1 MKKEIAQ
8 SLVVL
13 ADDIIEAV
21 GESIAPL
28 TPAPERAEAMKA
40 KLFERVRGTRSRYV
54 TIRADEG
61 NWLVVAPGVEF
72 KLLHDD
78 GEMRSFLL
86 RLAPGARLPAH
97 GHSANESCIVLD
109 GEAQL
114 GDVVAHAGDFHLALE
129 GSIHG
134 EIMTRTGTLLC
145 LHGPSARRARS

>member
-8 SLVVL
+8 SLVL

-28 TPAPERAEAMKA
+28 TPAPDRAEAMKA

-86 RLAPGARLPAH
+86 RLTPGARGAEVANDLIRA
-97 GHSANESCIVLD
+97 SAGFADVRWQSN
-109 GEAQL
+109 AAL
-114 GDVVAHAGDFHLALE
+114 GGCE
-129 GSIHG
+129 TPIP
-134 EIMTRTGTLLC
+134 
-145 LHGPSARRARS
+145 PSRPWRRRPCAISEFPSRSSR